1 MEIVHAGAGNTNRIT
16 LVELHQEP
24 ARALGVSEAL
34 ALWIER
40 QYRRSAV
47 AMMRSISPVGI
58 VKHRPGFAQTV
69 RPRKGS
75 IVASPVLG
83 AYDPEPDYFFHWYRD
98 SAVVVDALRLL
109 FEDASVECA
118 ALAHFGDF
126 VRFSLSL
133 QGLDGRSLS
142 GGPDAGQ
149 GQSQASWRNAIAP
162 DFRQYVRTDEDL
174 AAVQGEAVA
183 GETRVN
189 PDGTLDLSKW
199 PRPQYDGPSMR
210 AITLLRWRQSAQFDP
225 DLNGSVDA
233 LLRADLE
240 FTRRH
245 WREACFDI
253 WEEEKGLHY
262 YTLRVAAAAL
272 DGGAGWFELQGERAA
287 ALACRAD
294 AAEMLR
300 FLDGYWREDLQF
312 YRSRMLEAK
321 APSGK
326 ELDIAVIFAAL
337 HAAGSG
343 ETHSVRDPRMHATLA
358 KLETLFDA
366 EYAINRN
373 REDRAP
379 AMGRYAG
386 DVYYSGGAYYF
397 STLAAAEFCYRAA
410 LEPPVA
416 DSLNFE
422 SLVERGDA
430 FLETVRRFTPPSG
443 DLSEQFDQ
451 QSGVQRSAQQ
461 LAWSYAAFISCVAA
475 RRQVIPRGA

>member
-1 MEIVHAGAGNTNRIT
+1 M
-16 LVELHQEP
+16 
-24 ARALGVSEAL
+24 EAL
-34 ALWIER
+34 DRWIER
-40 QYRRSAV
+40 QYRHSAA

-69 RPRKGS
+69 KPRKGS
-75 IVASPVLG
+75 VVASPVLG

-109 FEDASVECA
+109 SEDASVECA
-118 ALAHFGDF
+118 ALSHFADF

-142 GGPDAGQ
+142 GAGPGPGPGPGPGAG
-149 GQSQASWRNAIAP
+149 SASWRDAIAP
-162 DFRQYVRTDEDL
+162 DYRQYVRTDEDL
-174 AAVQGEAVA
+174 AAVQGEAVF

-199 PRPQYDGPSMR
+199 PRPQNDGPSMR
-210 AITLLRWRQSAQFDP
+210 ALTLLRWRQGAQLDP
-225 DLNGSVDA
+225 GLDALVDA

-272 DGGAGWFELQGERAA
+272 EGGAGWYELRGHGAD

-294 AAEMLR
+294 GVEILHL
-300 FLDGYWREDLQF
+300 LDGYWREDLQF
-312 YRSRMLEAK
+312 YRSRMLEAN
-321 APSGK
+321 APSAK
-326 ELDIAVIFAAL
+326 ELDISVIFAAL

-358 KLETLFDA
+358 KLEALFDA

-373 REDRAP
+373 REGRAP

-397 STLAAAEFCYRAA
+397 STLAAAEFCYLAA
-410 LEPPVA
+410 LTSQAIGSPA
-416 DSLNFE
+416 RK

-430 FLETVRRFTPPSG
+430 FLETVRRFTPLSG
-443 DLSEQFDQ
+443 ELSEQFDQ
-451 QSGVQRSAQQ
+451 QTGVQRSAQQ
-461 LAWSYAAFISCVAA
+461 LAWSYAAFISCAAA
-475 RRQVIPRGA
+475 RRQVIPRSV

>member
-1 MEIVHAGAGNTNRIT
+1 M
-16 LVELHQEP
+16 
-24 ARALGVSEAL
+24 EAL
-34 ALWIER
+34 DRWIER
-40 QYRRSAV
+40 QYRHSAA

-69 RPRKGS
+69 KPRKGS
-75 IVASPVLG
+75 VVASPVLG

-109 FEDASVECA
+109 SEDASVECA
-118 ALAHFGDF
+118 ALSHFADF

-142 GGPDAGQ
+142 GPGAG
-149 GQSQASWRNAIAP
+149 SASWRDAIAP
-162 DFRQYVRTDEDL
+162 DYRQYVRTDEDL
-174 AAVQGEAVA
+174 AAVQGEAVF

-199 PRPQYDGPSMR
+199 PRPQNDGPSMR
-210 AITLLRWRQSAQFDP
+210 ALTLLRWRQSAQLDP
-225 DLNGSVDA
+225 GLDALVDA

-272 DGGAGWFELQGERAA
+272 EGGAGWYELRGHGAD

-294 AAEMLR
+294 GVEILHL
-300 FLDGYWREDLQF
+300 LDGYWREDLQF
-312 YRSRMLEAK
+312 YRSRMLEAN
-321 APSGK
+321 APSAK
-326 ELDIAVIFAAL
+326 ELDISVIFAAL

-373 REDRAP
+373 REGRAP

-397 STLAAAEFCYRAA
+397 STLAAAEFCYLAA
-410 LEPPVA
+410 LTSQAIGSPA
-416 DSLNFE
+416 RK

-430 FLETVRRFTPPSG
+430 FLETVRRFTPLSG
-443 DLSEQFDQ
+443 ELSEQFDQ
-451 QSGVQRSAQQ
+451 QTGVQRSAQQ
-461 LAWSYAAFISCVAA
+461 LAWSYAAFISCAAA
-475 RRQVIPRGA
+475 RRQVIPRSV

>member
-1 MEIVHAGAGNTNRIT
+1 M
-16 LVELHQEP
+16 
-24 ARALGVSEAL
+24 EAL
-34 ALWIER
+34 DRWIER
-40 QYRRSAV
+40 QYRHSAA

-69 RPRKGS
+69 KPRKGS
-75 IVASPVLG
+75 VVASPVLG

-109 FEDASVECA
+109 SEDASVECA
-118 ALAHFGDF
+118 ALSHFADF

-142 GGPDAGQ
+142 GAGA
-149 GQSQASWRNAIAP
+149 GSASWRDAIAP
-162 DFRQYVRTDEDL
+162 DYRQYVRTDEDL
-174 AAVQGEAVA
+174 AAVQGEAVF

-199 PRPQYDGPSMR
+199 PRPQNDGPSMR
-210 AITLLRWRQSAQFDP
+210 ALTLLRWRQSVQLDP
-225 DLNGSVDA
+225 GLDALVDA

-272 DGGAGWFELQGERAA
+272 EGGAGWYELRGHGAD

-294 AAEMLR
+294 GVEILHL
-300 FLDGYWREDLQF
+300 LDGYWREDLQF
-312 YRSRMLEAK
+312 YRSRMLEAN
-321 APSGK
+321 APSAK
-326 ELDIAVIFAAL
+326 ELDISVIFAAL

-373 REDRAP
+373 REGRAP

-397 STLAAAEFCYRAA
+397 STLAAAEFCYLAA
-410 LEPPVA
+410 LTSQAIGSPA
-416 DSLNFE
+416 RK

-430 FLETVRRFTPPSG
+430 FLETVRRFTPLSG
-443 DLSEQFDQ
+443 ELSEQFDQ
-451 QSGVQRSAQQ
+451 QTGVQRSAQQ
-461 LAWSYAAFISCVAA
+461 LAWSYAAFISCAAA
-475 RRQVIPRGA
+475 RRQVIPRSV

>member
-1 MEIVHAGAGNTNRIT
+1 MET
-16 LVELHQEP
+16 LD
-24 ARALGVSEAL
+24 R
-34 ALWIER
+34 WIER
-40 QYRRSAV
+40 QYRHSAA

-69 RPRKGS
+69 KPSRGS

-118 ALAHFGDF
+118 ALSHFADF

-133 QGLDGRSLS
+133 QGLDGRRLS
-142 GGPDAGQ
+142 GPGAGTGPGS
-149 GQSQASWRNAIAP
+149 GPGSGWRDAIAP
-162 DFRQYVRTDEDL
+162 DYRQYVRTDEDL
-174 AAVQGEAVA
+174 AAAHGEAVT

-189 PDGTLDLSKW
+189 PDGTLDISKW
-199 PRPQYDGPSMR
+199 PRPQNDGASMR
-210 AITLLRWRQSAQFDP
+210 AISLLRWRQSAHLEA
-225 DLNGSVDA
+225 DLNKSVDA
-233 LLRADLE
+233 LLQADLE

-262 YTLRVAAAAL
+262 YTLRLAAAAL
-272 DGGAGWFELQGERAA
+272 EGGAGWYELQGERAA
-287 ALACRAD
+287 VLACRAD
-294 AAEMLR
+294 AAEILR
-300 FLDGYWREDLQF
+300 LLDGYWREDLQF
-312 YRSRMLEAK
+312 YRSRRLEAN
-321 APSGK
+321 APSAK
-326 ELDIAVIFAAL
+326 ELDISVVFAAL
-337 HAAGSG
+337 HASGDG

-358 KLETLFDA
+358 KLEALFDA

-373 REDRAP
+373 REGRAP

-397 STLAAAEFCYRAA
+397 STLAAAEFCFRAA
-410 LEPPVA
+410 LESQAIGSSARKP
-416 DSLNFE
+416 
-422 SLVERGDA
+422 LVERGDA
-430 FLETVRRFTPPSG
+430 FLETVRAYTPPGG

-451 QSGVQRSAQQ
+451 RTGVQRSAQQ

-475 RRQVIPRGA
+475 RRQVIPHSA